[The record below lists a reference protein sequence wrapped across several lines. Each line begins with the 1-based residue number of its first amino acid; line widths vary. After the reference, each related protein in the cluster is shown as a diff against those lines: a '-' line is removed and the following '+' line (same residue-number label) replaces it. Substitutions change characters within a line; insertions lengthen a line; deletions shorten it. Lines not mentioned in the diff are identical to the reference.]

1 MILEHPV
8 TPTYSTAVET
18 PERESARKIARDAI
32 SRRVGEFL
40 KHSGDRSLRQW
51 CIGEAA

>member
-8 TPTYSTAVET
+8 TPTYSNAVET
-18 PERESARKIARDAI
+18 PDRAMARKIAFDTI
-32 SRRVGEFL
+32 SRRLGELL
-40 KHSGDRSLRQW
+40 KRSGDRSRGQW